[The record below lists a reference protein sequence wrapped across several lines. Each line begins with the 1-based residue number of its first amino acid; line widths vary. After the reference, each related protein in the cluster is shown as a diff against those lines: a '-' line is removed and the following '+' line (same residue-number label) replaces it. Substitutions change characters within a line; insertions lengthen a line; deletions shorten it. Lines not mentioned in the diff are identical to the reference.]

1 MVAANLMTN
10 GLVPLRT
17 SDTGEEALSVMGDFF
32 VKHLPIVNN
41 KELLG
46 LISEEDILENNIEDA
61 VGSFRLSSTKFYVR
75 DDDHIYEVM
84 RLLAEYQLTVIPVVD
99 IDDIYI
105 GMITQEDLLNYFANT
120 GAFTEPGSIIVLEMH
135 RRDYTLAEI
144 SRIVEGENA
153 AILSSFISS
162 DLAGDM
168 INVTVKINKQSLS
181 GLLATF
187 DRFGY
192 VVKASFNETEYMDNL
207 RERYD
212 ALMSYLSV

>member
-1 MVAANLMTN
+1 M
-10 GLVPLRT
+10 
-17 SDTGEEALSVMGDFF
+17 
-32 VKHLPIVNN
+32 
-41 KELLG
+41 
-46 LISEEDILENNIEDA
+46 
-61 VGSFRLSSTKFYVR
+61 
-75 DDDHIYEVM
+75 
-84 RLLAEYQLTVIPVVD
+84 AEYQLTVIPVVD
-99 IDDIYI
+99 VDDVYI

-168 INVTVKINKQSLS
+168 INVTVKINKQSLG